1 MHLDIPATPV
11 AAVYYVD
18 SMRTVHHS
26 TAVVVHTDLEVVEAA
41 GTAVPTVVHNNPL
54 DRIGVAQVDSPPCMP
69 PAVSVSA

>member
-1 MHLDIPATPV
+1 MHLDIPATPASV
-11 AAVYYVD
+11 AAVYSVD

-54 DRIGVAQVDSPPCMP
+54 DRIGVAQVDSPPRTCLLW
-69 PAVSVSA
+69 